1 MTVHD
6 ATPVGAQAI
15 VTNCLLDNSS
25 LSRICHSSL
34 LYSCDTRY
42 EVPEPA
48 LEPTFAGNAT
58 DVPGIPAWRK
68 SIVDATL
75 TPLLHLQPFPAGS
88 ASLLLRRGGA
98 VALVVAVH
106 FLALSM
112 VTRSSTPALAPP
124 VIRTIYASVINEP
137 APAPAASAAP
147 TPPPPVA
154 PVTPAPVAVQPVA
167 RPKPVAKPHVMQHPV
182 AAAATTA
189 PATIS
194 TAAAAPVVAQI
205 PAPPPQP
212 KTLTRGVEYVHEPQP
227 EYPDSA
233 REEGHEGTVI
243 LRVLVDEHGKPGAVD
258 IVRSSGFGNLDE
270 AGRAAVR
277 SALFKPHLEEGH
289 AVSVYV
295 IVPLRFQL
303 DS

>member
-1 MTVHD
+1 MHV
-6 ATPVGAQAI
+6 
-15 VTNCLLDNSS
+15 
-25 LSRICHSSL
+25 
-34 LYSCDTRY
+34 
-42 EVPEPA
+42 
-48 LEPTFAGNAT
+48 
-58 DVPGIPAWRK
+58 
-68 SIVDATL
+68 
-75 TPLLHLQPFPAGS
+75 
-88 ASLLLRRGGA
+88 
-98 VALVVAVH
+98 LV
-106 FLALSM
+106 LSM
-112 VTRSSTPALAPP
+112 VTRSSPPALAPQ

-137 APAPAASAAP
+137 TPAPAASAAP
-147 TPPPPVA
+147 TPPPTVA
-154 PVTPAPVAVQPVA
+154 PAAPAPAPVAVKPVA
-167 RPKPVAKPHVMQHPV
+167 RPKPAAKPQVMQHPV
-182 AAAATTA
+182 VAAATSA

-194 TAAAAPVVAQI
+194 TAAAAPVVTQI
-205 PAPPPQP
+205 PVPPPQP

-270 AGRAAVR
+270 AGRTAVR
-277 SALFKPHLEEGH
+277 GALFKPHLEEGH

>member
-1 MTVHD
+1 M
-6 ATPVGAQAI
+6 
-15 VTNCLLDNSS
+15 
-25 LSRICHSSL
+25 
-34 LYSCDTRY
+34 
-42 EVPEPA
+42 
-48 LEPTFAGNAT
+48 
-58 DVPGIPAWRK
+58 
-68 SIVDATL
+68 DATL
-75 TPLLHLQPFPAGS
+75 TPLLHLQPLPAGS
-88 ASLLLRRGGA
+88 ASRLLRRGCA

-106 FLALSM
+106 VVALSM
-112 VTRSSTPALAPP
+112 VTGSLTPALAPP

-137 APAPAASAAP
+137 IPTAAPAASAAP

-154 PVTPAPVAVQPVA
+154 PVVPVPVPVAVQPVA
-167 RPKPVAKPHVMQHPV
+167 RPKPVAKPQVMQRPV
-182 AAAATTA
+182 AAVATTA
-189 PATIS
+189 PATI
-194 TAAAAPVVAQI
+194 TPVAAAPVVT
-205 PAPPPQP
+205 PTPVPPPQP

-277 SALFKPHLEEGH
+277 GALFKPYLEEGH

>member
-1 MTVHD
+1 M
-6 ATPVGAQAI
+6 
-15 VTNCLLDNSS
+15 
-25 LSRICHSSL
+25 
-34 LYSCDTRY
+34 
-42 EVPEPA
+42 
-48 LEPTFAGNAT
+48 
-58 DVPGIPAWRK
+58 
-68 SIVDATL
+68 DATL
-75 TPLLHLQPFPAGS
+75 TPLLHLQPLPAGS
-88 ASLLLRRGGA
+88 ASRLLRRGCA
-98 VALVVAVH
+98 VTLVVAVH
-106 FLALSM
+106 VLVLSM
-112 VTRSSTPALAPP
+112 VTRSSPPALAPQ

-137 APAPAASAAP
+137 TPAPAASAAP
-147 TPPPPVA
+147 TPPPTVAPVA
-154 PVTPAPVAVQPVA
+154 PAPAPAPAPVAVKPVA
-167 RPKPVAKPHVMQHPV
+167 RPKPAAKPQVMQHPV
-182 AAAATTA
+182 VAAATSA

-194 TAAAAPVVAQI
+194 TAAAAPVVTQI
-205 PAPPPQP
+205 PVPPPQP

-270 AGRAAVR
+270 AGRTAVR
-277 SALFKPHLEEGH
+277 GALFKPHLEEGH

>member
-1 MTVHD
+1 M
-6 ATPVGAQAI
+6 
-15 VTNCLLDNSS
+15 
-25 LSRICHSSL
+25 
-34 LYSCDTRY
+34 
-42 EVPEPA
+42 
-48 LEPTFAGNAT
+48 
-58 DVPGIPAWRK
+58 
-68 SIVDATL
+68 DATL
-75 TPLLHLQPFPAGS
+75 TPLLYLQPLPAGS
-88 ASLLLRRGGA
+88 ASRWLRRGCV
-98 VALVVAVH
+98 VALVVLVH
-106 FLALSM
+106 VLALSM

-124 VIRTIYASVINEP
+124 LIRTIYASVINEP
-137 APAPAASAAP
+137 TPAPAASAAP
-147 TPPPPVA
+147 TPPPTPPPPVA
-154 PVTPAPVAVQPVA
+154 SVAPAPVAVQPIA
-167 RPKPVAKPHVMQHPV
+167 RPKPAAKPHVMQRPV
-182 AAAATTA
+182 AAVATTA

-194 TAAAAPVVAQI
+194 TAAAAPVVAPVVAQI

-270 AGRAAVR
+270 AGRTAVR
-277 SALFKPHLEEGH
+277 GALFKPYLQEGH
-289 AVSVYV
+289 AASVYV

>member
-1 MTVHD
+1 M
-6 ATPVGAQAI
+6 
-15 VTNCLLDNSS
+15 
-25 LSRICHSSL
+25 
-34 LYSCDTRY
+34 
-42 EVPEPA
+42 
-48 LEPTFAGNAT
+48 
-58 DVPGIPAWRK
+58 
-68 SIVDATL
+68 DATL
-75 TPLLHLQPFPAGS
+75 TPLLHLQPLPAGS
-88 ASLLLRRGGA
+88 ASRLLRRGCA
-98 VALVVAVH
+98 VTLVVAVH
-106 FLALSM
+106 VLVLSM
-112 VTRSSTPALAPP
+112 VTRSSPPALAPQ

-137 APAPAASAAP
+137 TPAPAASAAP
-147 TPPPPVA
+147 TPPPTVA
-154 PVTPAPVAVQPVA
+154 PAAPAPAPVAVKPVA
-167 RPKPVAKPHVMQHPV
+167 RPKPAAKPQVMQHPV
-182 AAAATTA
+182 VAAATSA

-194 TAAAAPVVAQI
+194 TAAAAPVVTQI
-205 PAPPPQP
+205 PVPPPQP

-270 AGRAAVR
+270 AGRTAVR
-277 SALFKPHLEEGH
+277 GALFKPHLEEGH

>member
-1 MTVHD
+1 M
-6 ATPVGAQAI
+6 
-15 VTNCLLDNSS
+15 
-25 LSRICHSSL
+25 
-34 LYSCDTRY
+34 
-42 EVPEPA
+42 
-48 LEPTFAGNAT
+48 
-58 DVPGIPAWRK
+58 
-68 SIVDATL
+68 DATL
-75 TPLLHLQPFPAGS
+75 TPLLHLQPLPAGS
-88 ASLLLRRGGA
+88 ASRLLRRGCA

-106 FLALSM
+106 VVALSM
-112 VTRSSTPALAPP
+112 VTGSLTPALAPP

-137 APAPAASAAP
+137 IPTAAPAASAAP

-154 PVTPAPVAVQPVA
+154 PVVPVPVPVPVAVQPVA
-167 RPKPVAKPHVMQHPV
+167 RPKPVAKPQVMQRPV
-182 AAAATTA
+182 AAVATTA
-189 PATIS
+189 PATI
-194 TAAAAPVVAQI
+194 TPVAAAPVVTPT

-212 KTLTRGVEYVHEPQP
+212 KTLTRGVQYVHEPQP

-277 SALFKPHLEEGH
+277 GALFKPYLEEGH

>member
-1 MTVHD
+1 M
-6 ATPVGAQAI
+6 
-15 VTNCLLDNSS
+15 
-25 LSRICHSSL
+25 
-34 LYSCDTRY
+34 
-42 EVPEPA
+42 
-48 LEPTFAGNAT
+48 
-58 DVPGIPAWRK
+58 
-68 SIVDATL
+68 DATL
-75 TPLLHLQPFPAGS
+75 TPLLHLQPLPAGS
-88 ASLLLRRGGA
+88 ASRLLRRGCA

-106 FLALSM
+106 VVALS
-112 VTRSSTPALAPP
+112 VVSRSSTPALAPP

-137 APAPAASAAP
+137 SPVPAANAALA
-147 TPPPPVA
+147 PPPPVA
-154 PVTPAPVAVQPVA
+154 SVAPPPVAVQPVV
-167 RPKPVAKPHVMQHPV
+167 RPKPVAKPHVMQRPV
-182 AAAATTA
+182 AAVATTA
-189 PATIS
+189 PATSS
-194 TAAAAPVVAQI
+194 TAAAAPAVMPTPV
-205 PAPPPQP
+205 PPPHP

-258 IVRSSGFGNLDE
+258 VVRSSGFGNLDE

-277 SALFKPHLEEGH
+277 GALFKPYLDEGH

>member
-1 MTVHD
+1 M
-6 ATPVGAQAI
+6 
-15 VTNCLLDNSS
+15 
-25 LSRICHSSL
+25 
-34 LYSCDTRY
+34 
-42 EVPEPA
+42 
-48 LEPTFAGNAT
+48 
-58 DVPGIPAWRK
+58 
-68 SIVDATL
+68 DATL
-75 TPLLHLQPFPAGS
+75 TPLLHLQPLPAGS
-88 ASLLLRRGGA
+88 ASRLLRRGCA

-106 FLALSM
+106 VVALS
-112 VTRSSTPALAPP
+112 VVSRSSIPALAPP

-137 APAPAASAAP
+137 SPVPAATAAPA
-147 TPPPPVA
+147 PPPPVA
-154 PVTPAPVAVQPVA
+154 SIAPPPVAVQPVV
-167 RPKPVAKPHVMQHPV
+167 RPKPVAKPHVMQRPV
-182 AAAATTA
+182 AAVATTA
-189 PATIS
+189 PATTS
-194 TAAAAPVVAQI
+194 TAAAAPAVMPT
-205 PAPPPQP
+205 PAPTPASPPHP

-258 IVRSSGFGNLDE
+258 VVRSSGFGNLDE

-277 SALFKPHLEEGH
+277 GALFKPYLDEGH

>member
-1 MTVHD
+1 M
-6 ATPVGAQAI
+6 
-15 VTNCLLDNSS
+15 
-25 LSRICHSSL
+25 
-34 LYSCDTRY
+34 
-42 EVPEPA
+42 
-48 LEPTFAGNAT
+48 
-58 DVPGIPAWRK
+58 
-68 SIVDATL
+68 DATL
-75 TPLLHLQPFPAGS
+75 TPLLHLQPLPAGS
-88 ASLLLRRGGA
+88 ASRLLRRGCA
-98 VALVVAVH
+98 VAVVVALHV
-106 FLALSM
+106 LALNM
-112 VTRSSTPALAPP
+112 VSRSSTSALAQP

-137 APAPAASAAP
+137 TPTPAPAPAPAASAAP
-147 TPPPPVA
+147 TPAPPVA
-154 PVTPAPVAVQPVA
+154 PVVPAPVAVQPVA
-167 RPKPVAKPHVMQHPV
+167 RPKPVAKPHAMQRP
-182 AAAATTA
+182 AAAVATTAPVTNA

-194 TAAAAPVVAQI
+194 TAAAAPVVTPA

-277 SALFKPHLEEGH
+277 GALFKPYLEEGH

>member
-1 MTVHD
+1 M
-6 ATPVGAQAI
+6 
-15 VTNCLLDNSS
+15 
-25 LSRICHSSL
+25 
-34 LYSCDTRY
+34 
-42 EVPEPA
+42 
-48 LEPTFAGNAT
+48 
-58 DVPGIPAWRK
+58 
-68 SIVDATL
+68 DATL
-75 TPLLHLQPFPAGS
+75 TPLLHLQPLPAGS
-88 ASLLLRRGGA
+88 ASRLLRRGCA
-98 VALVVAVH
+98 VAVVVALHV
-106 FLALSM
+106 LALNM
-112 VTRSSTPALAPP
+112 VSRSSTSALAQP

-137 APAPAASAAP
+137 TPAPAPAPAASAAP
-147 TPPPPVA
+147 TPAPPVA
-154 PVTPAPVAVQPVA
+154 PVVPAPVAVQPVA
-167 RPKPVAKPHVMQHPV
+167 RPKPVAKPHPVQRSV
-182 AAAATTA
+182 AAVATTA

-194 TAAAAPVVAQI
+194 TAAAAPVVTPTPAPST

-277 SALFKPHLEEGH
+277 GALFKPYLEEGH